1 MRKATRTF
9 FVWFA
14 TPLGTSREREIE
26 RGYQLHKQADML
38 EGQMQKF
45 EPDSEVYREL
55 GRRSSELRR
64 TAVALG
70 NRHRVP
76 GLIAAAY

>member
-1 MRKATRTF
+1 
-9 FVWFA
+9 
-14 TPLGTSREREIE
+14 
-26 RGYQLHKQADML
+26 ML